1 MKLKQR
7 YLFLL
12 QISGWMPADAL
23 SVQSSSNPA
32 LRKPYKESFLYK
44 VKLNGHMADRKYV
57 AFGILAIAII
67 GMIFIGGCVGQPEG
81 AGQSTPTPVGA
92 SPSPTPIQIGQPT
105 ATATPMPSQLK
116 IVVKDYGFPE
126 VKYLQPTITEIQL
139 QNQSQE
145 WVTIWSSAEG
155 KTVTLTPDGAE
166 IVLDSV
172 SLGAGTYIGSRLNIS
187 TIDVEVDINRDGD
200 TIDKNVEVIL
210 TKEEFD
216 LLPPGERPSG
226 PTQPPAPSPPEGPPA
241 APAPP
246 ASQASQGALYLQEP
260 PSGPEPSQPPRP
272 SQPPGPSKPSKPEW
286 PPGVTFDGTYVH
298 MGVFLDEVHT
308 TTFNDSPVHYLVPVW
323 TEDFAYD
330 GSGGTIVF
338 DFTLHPCLPKHEQL
352 SITVSTTT

>member
-1 MKLKQR
+1 MTDR
-7 YLFLL
+7 EYL
-12 QISGWMPADAL
+12 
-23 SVQSSSNPA
+23 
-32 LRKPYKESFLYK
+32 
-44 VKLNGHMADRKYV
+44 
-57 AFGILAIAII
+57 AFGILTIAII
-67 GMIFIGGCVGQPEG
+67 GFVFIGGCTGQPEG
-81 AGQSTPTPVGA
+81 AGPTPSPPGA
-92 SPSPTPIQIGQPT
+92 SPSPVLAQ
-105 ATATPMPSQLK
+105 TATPQPSPLK

-126 VKYLQPTITEIQL
+126 VKYLKPTITEIQL

-145 WVTIWSSAEG
+145 WVTIWSSPEG
-155 KTVTLTPDGAE
+155 QTLTLTPDGAE

-172 SLGAGTYIGSRLNIS
+172 SLEAGTYIGSRLKVT

-226 PTQPPAPSPPEGPPA
+226 LQQPPAPSPPPQPSPPEGPP
-241 APAPP
+241 PELQSPP
-246 ASQASQGALYLQEP
+246 ASPGILYLKEP
-260 PSGPEPSQPPRP
+260 PPEPSQPPRP

-308 TTFNDSPVHYLVPVW
+308 TTFNDYPVHYLVPVW

-330 GSGGTIVF
+330 GSGGKIVF
-338 DFTLHPCLPKHEQL
+338 DFTLHPCLPKHQQISVE
-352 SITVSTTT
+352 VSTST